1 MTITAGYPMKQGR
14 QLAACR
20 AAASRL
26 RVSFSAFR
34 EASAM
39 PARPYRGTHPKLAP
53 GVYIDPAAVVI
64 GDVELGADASVW
76 PMAVVR
82 GDVNYI
88 RIGARSNVQDGS
100 VLHVTRPYPG
110 SEAGWP
116 LLVGDD
122 VVIAHN
128 VTVHGCTIGN
138 RVLVG
143 IGAVVLDGAVVEDDV
158 MIGAGSVVTPG
169 KRLASGGLY
178 LGNPARRA
186 RELTAAEIAR
196 IPVMA
201 GFYVDLKRDYE

>member
-1 MTITAGYPMKQGR
+1 
-14 QLAACR
+14 
-20 AAASRL
+20 
-26 RVSFSAFR
+26 
-34 EASAM
+34 M
-39 PARPYRGTHPKLAP
+39 PTRPYRGIHPTLEP
-53 GVYIDPAAVVI
+53 GVYVDPAAVVI
-64 GDVELGADASVW
+64 GDVVLGRDVSIW

-110 SEAGWP
+110 SDAGWP
-116 LLVGDD
+116 LLIGED
-122 VVIAHN
+122 VVIAHK

-143 IGAVVLDGAVVEDDV
+143 IGAIVLDGVVVEDEV

-169 KRLASGGLY
+169 KRLTSGGLY
-178 LGNPARRA
+178 LGNPARRV
-186 RELTAAEIAR
+186 RDLTDAERAR

-201 GFYVDLKRDYE
+201 GFYVDLKNEFQPP

>member
-1 MTITAGYPMKQGR
+1 
-14 QLAACR
+14 
-20 AAASRL
+20 
-26 RVSFSAFR
+26 
-34 EASAM
+34 M
-39 PARPYRGTHPKLAP
+39 PVRPYRGMRPKLGP
-53 GVYIDPAAVVI
+53 GAWVDPAAIVI
-64 GDVELGADASVW
+64 GDVELGADVSIW

-82 GDVNYI
+82 GDVNHV
-88 RIGARSNVQDGS
+88 RVGARSNVQDGS

-116 LLVGDD
+116 LLIGED
-122 VVIAHN
+122 VVIAHK

-143 IGAVVLDGAVVEDDV
+143 IGAVVLDGAVVEDEV

-169 KRLASGGLY
+169 KRLGSGGLY

-186 RELTAAEIAR
+186 RDLTPAEIAR

-201 GFYVDLKRDYE
+201 GFYVDLKREYEAP